1 MEQPS
6 QSLTINSSKDATGVS
21 HDFTVKYPNGLYLRG
36 HWEIALE
43 ISTMFYSW
51 TNVSAEQNTNTLR
64 YSPDTGTTWHTL
76 TIPDGNYNVV
86 DIDAIFKAFQVTTT
100 GTAVIS
106 IVPNFNTG
114 HVLIQISD
122 PNYRLDLSGS
132 EMYRLFGFSVAQV
145 AAPLAVTTNSANIAD
160 ITLGRNM
167 IMIGCSLL
175 SNSLSVYDN
184 GNYGATL
191 YSFSPDAPPQ
201 SLLTVQPSERV
212 YLSLAPDQ
220 RVDHIRMYLIDNLG
234 RAVNLRGETATYR
247 IHLRKAQKP
256 DAW

>member
-6 QSLTINSSKDATGVS
+6 QSLTFNSSKDATGVS
-21 HDFTVKYPNGLYLRG
+21 HDFTVKYPNGLYLKG

-43 ISTMFYSW
+43 IATMYYSW
-51 TNVSAEQNTNTLR
+51 TNVSAEQNTNTIT
-64 YSPDTGTTWHTL
+64 YSADSGATWHTL
-76 TIPDGNYNVV
+76 TIADGNYNVV
-86 DIDAIFKAFQVTTT
+86 DIDALFKGYQVATT

-106 IVPNFNTG
+106 FVPNFNTG
-114 HVLIQISD
+114 HVLVQIAD
-122 PNYRLDLSGS
+122 PNYRLDFSGS
-132 EMYRLFGFSVAQV
+132 DMYKLFGFTLAQV

-175 SNSLSVYDN
+175 SNSQSVYDN
-184 GNYGATL
+184 GSYGATL

-201 SLLTVQPSERV
+201 SLLTIQPAERV

-220 RVDHIRMYLIDNLG
+220 RVDQIRMYLFDNLG
-234 RAVNLRGETATYR
+234 RVVNLRGETATYR
-247 IHLRKAQKP
+247 IHLKKSKKP
-256 DAW
+256 DSW